1 MYFKK
6 LSHDEAV
13 YRVTGIAKLLL
24 KLLSLLLLLVGILS
38 VLGSDSTRSLPIWV
52 SGFFCW
58 LGWIGV
64 FGGYVCRI
72 NLSSQTIQLKAS
84 NLYTVFNRVY
94 HLTEIKGFR
103 AMTAQA
109 ATQRYRVYMV
119 LNDGTYVAVANPK
132 ERGLAVNVCK
142 NMAEFTGKPYENNLP
157 EL

>member
-6 LSHDEAV
+6 LSNDEAV
-13 YRVTGIAKLLL
+13 YRVTGIAKVLLR
-24 KLLSLLLLLVGILS
+24 LLSLVFLLVGIAS
-38 VLGSDSTRSLPIWV
+38 VLGSGSARSLPIWV

-64 FGGYVCRI
+64 FGGYICRI

-84 NLYTVFNRVY
+84 NLYTIFDRVY
-94 HLTEIKGFR
+94 RLTDIKGFR

-109 ATQRYRVYMV
+109 STQTYRVYMV
-119 LNDGTYVAVANPK
+119 LNDGTHVAVANPK
-132 ERGLAVNVCK
+132 ERGIALNVCK

>member
-1 MYFKK
+1 MYFQK
-6 LSHDEAV
+6 LSNDEAV

-24 KLLSLLLLLVGILS
+24 RLLSLVFLLVGIAS
-38 VLGSDSTRSLPIWV
+38 VLGSGSARSLPFWV

-64 FGGYVCRI
+64 FGGYICRI

-84 NLYTVFNRVY
+84 NLYTIFDRVY
-94 HLTEIKGFR
+94 RLTDIKGFR

-109 ATQRYRVYMV
+109 STQTYRVYMV
-119 LNDGTYVAVANPK
+119 LNDGTHVAVANPK
-132 ERGLAVNVCK
+132 ERGIALNVCK